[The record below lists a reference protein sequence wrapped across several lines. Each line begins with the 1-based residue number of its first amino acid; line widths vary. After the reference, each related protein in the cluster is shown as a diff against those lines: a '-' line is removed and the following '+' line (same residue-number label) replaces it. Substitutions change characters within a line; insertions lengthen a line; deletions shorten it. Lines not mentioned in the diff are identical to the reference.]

1 MKYDNE
7 IKKLKNEITT
17 MNNKVIKGTTVET
30 NNNNSNKQLIT
41 EYENKIAKLEK
52 ENFEYQTNLQLIKE
66 TQIVEYQ
73 KLLDESFNKIRELNK
88 ELYNSKEKIKYLEKA
103 FTIIEQANSFKDIPK
118 CEPKLQNEPVINELQ
133 NTPQH
138 NSNNNSNNNSINNIQ
153 KSNNGTLLN
162 KKRKFLPKI
171 YHNIIDKNNSKTPK
185 QFTISSNKIKSKEN
199 INITNITTVTSN
211 EISTFQI

>member
-1 MKYDNE
+1 MYD
-7 IKKLKNEITT
+7 IIVVGSGPAGMTAALYALRADKKVL
-17 MNNKVIKGTTVET
+17 
-30 NNNNSNKQLIT
+30 LI
-41 EYENKIAKLEK
+41 EK

-103 FTIIEQANSFKDIPK
+103 FSIIEQANSFKEIPK
-118 CEPKLQNEPVINELQ
+118 NEVKQQNEPLINELQ

-138 NSNNNSNNNSINNIQ
+138 NSTNNSNNNSINNIQ
-153 KSNNGTLLN
+153 KSNNATLLN

-171 YHNIIDKNNSKTPK
+171 YHNIIEKNNSKTPK
-185 QFTISSNKIKSKEN
+185 QFTISSNKIRSKEN